1 LDLGKQMPLARAFK
15 TDESFLEKI
24 AIGATGTRRAFED
37 LRAQRHE
44 PMELERGSMSF
55 KIWKA
60 IKVKRVRVPDI
71 LCLRCGRR
79 VESRAKTKMEITMS
93 HSTSTM
99 DRGWDFGMEDNDMV
113 ALTHCYKTGVGP
125 LDWVASKLVQYVPV
139 RALRKAWKA
148 KAVKME
154 RPKGAQEG
162 FEIRATWPSA
172 IAKAEGTVEEVDPQA
187 IRYRRTID
195 NRSVAIRLRRGGITL
210 KALVTKGESVQPNQI
225 IASVVAVTGSFPCE
239 RGATVERYISWLRSA
254 SLSDR
259 YAGVKALGRYE
270 VADSAKALLGRV
282 QDAKEHIYV
291 RLDAAAGLMRHAS
304 PAGREFLAATLQDEY
319 LENRL
324 EAAIVLGEI
333 ATPEAAQ
340 MLMRTLEDQ
349 GQHPEIRAGA
359 AWSLGELGA
368 REALPSLIRCFSALD
383 MPVKIEAAR
392 ALAKLA
398 RRYLNDVIQA
408 LPHGT
413 PDERPGIAWALSRA
427 RGFGITQLLPATVD
441 EDARQWVS
449 YIIGTQDREKMLP
462 EIETLAQRDPQVYF
476 AVTVL
481 WKIIA
486 SWVYDLEEY

>member
-1 LDLGKQMPLARAFK
+1 MPLPKSFK

-24 AIGATGTRRAFED
+24 VIGATGTRRTFQD
-37 LRAQRHE
+37 LVDHGHD

-71 LCLRCGRR
+71 LCVRCGRR
-79 VESRAKTKMEITMS
+79 VESRAKTKMEISMS
-93 HSTSTM
+93 HSTSNPE
-99 DRGWDFGMEDNDMV
+99 RGWDFGLEDSDMV
-113 ALTHCYKTGVGP
+113 ALAQCEKTSPGP
-125 LDWVASKLVQYVPV
+125 LDWVASPLVQYITV
-139 RALRKAWKA
+139 RSLREAWRA
-148 KAVKME
+148 NVVKME

-172 IAKAEGTVEEVDPQA
+172 VAKAAGTIEEVNSRT
-187 IRYRRTID
+187 IRYLKASD
-195 NRSVAIRLRRGGITL
+195 NRSASIRLQRGGVAL
-210 KALVTKGESVQPNQI
+210 RPLVTRGAVVQRNQI
-225 IASVVAVTGSFPCE
+225 IASVVSVSGLFPCE
-239 RGATVERYISWLRSA
+239 GGATEESHISWLNST

-259 YAGVKALGRYE
+259 YAGVKALSRFAG
-270 VADSAKALLGRV
+270 ADSAEALLERV
-282 QDAKEHIYV
+282 RDTREHIYV
-291 RLDAAAGLMRHAS
+291 RVDAAAGLMRRGNQ
-304 PAGREFLAATLQDEY
+304 AGKDFLAATLQDEY

-324 EAAIVLGEI
+324 EAAIVLGEV

-340 MLMRTLEDQ
+340 LLITTLGDQ
-349 GQHPEIRAGA
+349 AQHPEIRAGA

-368 REALPSLIRCFSALD
+368 REALPSLVQSFSALD
-383 MPVKIEAAR
+383 IPVKIEAAR

-398 RRYLNDVIQA
+398 RMYLDAVIQA

-413 PDERPGIAWALSRA
+413 PEERPGIAWALSKA
-427 RGFGITQLLPATVD
+427 NGFRISQLLPALVD
-441 EDARQWVS
+441 EDAGQWVA

-462 EIETLAQRDPQVYF
+462 EIETLAARDPQVYF

>member
-1 LDLGKQMPLARAFK
+1 MPLPKSFK

-24 AIGATGTRRAFED
+24 AIGATGTRRTFED
-37 LRAQRHE
+37 LTSQGHN

-79 VESRAKTKMEITMS
+79 VESRAKTKMEISMS
-93 HSTSTM
+93 HSTSNPE
-99 DRGWDFGMEDNDMV
+99 RGWDFGLEDSDMV
-113 ALTHCYKTGVGP
+113 ALAYCEKTGPGP
-125 LDWVASKLVQYVPV
+125 LDWVASRLVQYISVG
-139 RALRKAWKA
+139 ALRKAWKA
-148 KAVKME
+148 NAVKME

-172 IAKAEGTVEEVDPQA
+172 VAKAAGTVEEVNSRTV
-187 IRYRRTID
+187 RYRRATD
-195 NRSVAIRLRRGGITL
+195 NRSASIRIQRGEVTL
-210 KALVTKGESVQPNQI
+210 KPLVARGAVVQPNQI
-225 IASVVAVTGSFPCE
+225 IASVVSVTDRFPCE
-239 RGATVERYISWLRSA
+239 GGATAERYISWLKSP

-259 YAGVKALGRYE
+259 YAGVKALSRSEGE
-270 VADSAKALLGRV
+270 DSTKALVDRV
-282 QDAKEHIYV
+282 LDTKEHVYV
-291 RLDAAAGLMRHAS
+291 RVDAAAGLMRRAN
-304 PAGREFLAATLQDEY
+304 PAGREFLAATLQDAY

-324 EAAIVLGEI
+324 EAAIVLGEV

-340 MLMRTLEDQ
+340 LLITTLRDQ
-349 GQHPEIRAGA
+349 EQHPEIRAGA

-368 REALPSLIRCFSALD
+368 RDALPSLIQSFSALD

-392 ALAKLA
+392 ALAKLG
-398 RRYLNDVIQA
+398 RRYVDEVIHA
-408 LPHGT
+408 LPHGN
-413 PDERPGIAWALSRA
+413 PEERPGIAWALSKA
-427 RGFGITQLLPATVD
+427 DGFGISQLLPTLVD
-441 EDARQWVS
+441 EDARQWVA

-462 EIETLAQRDPQVYF
+462 EIETLAERDPQVYF

>member
-1 LDLGKQMPLARAFK
+1 MPLPKSFK

-24 AIGATGTRRAFED
+24 AIGATGTRRTFED
-37 LRAQRHE
+37 LRNQGHD

-71 LCLRCGRR
+71 LCLRCARR
-79 VESRAKTKMEITMS
+79 VESRAKTRMEITMS
-93 HSTSTM
+93 HSASNPE
-99 DRGWDFGMEDNDMV
+99 RGWDFGLEDSDMV
-113 ALTHCYKTGVGP
+113 ALASCEKTGVGP
-125 LDWVASKLVQYVPV
+125 LDWVASLLVQYVPV
-139 RALRKAWKA
+139 HALREAWRA
-148 KAVKME
+148 NAVRME

-172 IAKAEGTVEEVDPQA
+172 VAKTAGTVEEINFQA
-187 IRYRRTID
+187 IRYRRAAD
-195 NRSVAIRLRRGGITL
+195 NGRTSVRLQRGEVTL
-210 KALVTKGESVQPNQI
+210 RPLVAPGAGVQPSQI
-225 IASVVAVTGSFPCE
+225 IASVVPVTDRFPCE
-239 RGATVERYISWLRSA
+239 GGATAEHYIGWLNSP

-259 YAGVKALGRYE
+259 YAGVKALSRFRTGG
-270 VADSAKALLGRV
+270 STKALLERA

-291 RLDAAAGLMRHAS
+291 RVDAAAGLMRREN
-304 PAGREFLAATLQDEY
+304 PAGREFLACTLHDEY

-324 EAAIVLGEI
+324 EAAIVLGEVATLEATQLLI
-333 ATPEAAQ
+333 ATLGDHE
-340 MLMRTLEDQ
+340 
-349 GQHPEIRAGA
+349 QHPEIRAGA

-368 REALPSLIRCFSALD
+368 HDALPSLVQSFSALD

-398 RRYLNDVIQA
+398 RRYLPDVIRA
-408 LPHGT
+408 LPRGSH
-413 PDERPGIAWALSRA
+413 DERAGIAWALSKA
-427 RGFGITQLLPATVD
+427 GGFSVSQLLPTLGD
-441 EDARQWVS
+441 EDVRQWVA
-449 YIIGTQDREKMLP
+449 YIIGTQHQDKILP
-462 EIETLAQRDPQVYF
+462 GIEALAERDPQVYF